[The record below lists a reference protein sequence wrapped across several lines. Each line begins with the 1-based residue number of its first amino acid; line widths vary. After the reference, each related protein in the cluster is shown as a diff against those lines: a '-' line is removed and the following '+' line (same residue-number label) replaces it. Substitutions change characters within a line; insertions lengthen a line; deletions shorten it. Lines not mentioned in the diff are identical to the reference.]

1 MKSVNSISSL
11 QSNNLNKIKLTQLQN
26 ENSELKDELSFMRN
40 KIEHLTE
47 LYDKLSIR
55 IDEIQHENNLLKIHN
70 QKLVNFIN
78 ENLNK

>member
-1 MKSVNSISSL
+1 
-11 QSNNLNKIKLTQLQN
+11 
-26 ENSELKDELSFMRN
+26 MRN